1 MTLSSVLWA
10 ELFCAYKSAISYFTD
25 LWYDISMKLSKRLN
39 AVKEYI
45 PVGSVVADIGA
56 DRGELSYVLIE
67 EGVSPHVILADI
79 SKKSIARA
87 ERLFGGTDALAKA
100 EFRVG
105 DGLRVLRP
113 GEADMAVFAGMG
125 GPTICSILEQS
136 PDVVSTLKGMIIQS
150 MGNSDLVRRTLMQL
164 GFCLKDEI
172 MIEEEGQF
180 CTILYGVPGKMS
192 LDEIEVFAGPFLL
205 KKGDATLKQ
214 YLLRETEK
222 ATSLLKML
230 EAKGEGVSRQKEL
243 RAYLTL
249 LKAAAERM
257 IPQ

>member
-1 MTLSSVLWA
+1 
-10 ELFCAYKSAISYFTD
+10 
-25 LWYDISMKLSKRLN
+25 
-39 AVKEYI
+39 
-45 PVGSVVADIGA
+45 
-56 DRGELSYVLIE
+56 
-67 EGVSPHVILADI
+67 
-79 SKKSIARA
+79 
-87 ERLFGGTDALAKA
+87 
-100 EFRVG
+100 
-105 DGLRVLRP
+105 
-113 GEADMAVFAGMG
+113 MAVFAGMG

-136 PDVVSTLKGMIIQS
+136 PEVVSTLKGMIIQS

-164 GFCLKDEI
+164 EFCLKDEI

-180 CTILYGVPGKMS
+180 YTILYGVPGKMS
-192 LDEIEVFAGPFLL
+192 LDETEVFAGPFLL

-214 YLLRETEK
+214 YLLREAEK

>member
-1 MTLSSVLWA
+1 
-10 ELFCAYKSAISYFTD
+10 
-25 LWYDISMKLSKRLN
+25 MKLSKRLN

-45 PVGSVVADIGA
+45 PAGSVVADIGA

-87 ERLFGGTDALAKA
+87 ERLFAGTDALAKA

-113 GEADMAVFAGMG
+113 GEADLAVFAGMG

-136 PDVVSTLKGMIIQS
+136 PEVVSSLKGMIIQS
-150 MGNSDLVRRTLMQL
+150 MGNSDLVRRTLMRL
-164 GFCLKDEI
+164 DFCLEDEM

-180 CTILYGVPGKMS
+180 YTILYAVPGKMS
-192 LDEIEVFAGPFLL
+192 ADEIEIFAGPFLL

-214 YLLRETEK
+214 YLAREAEK
-222 ATSLLKML
+222 STRILEML
-230 EAKGEGVSRQKEL
+230 EAKGEGIPRQMEL
-243 RAYLTL
+243 KAYLKL
-249 LKAAAERM
+249 LNAAAERM
-257 IPQ
+257 LPQ